1 VSRMAAGG
9 RKARRSRWIFEVGG
23 ADEGLGPDFDSSP
36 LEEALSGLDV
46 TLTDRETELSGSS
59 VLVYC
64 LAVESAADE
73 YLARIERAYPAPRFR
88 VTSRLEKP
96 RKRTTAA
103 QRVKPLPGDVFAVPL
118 PHRQY
123 GYVWMVQ
130 EVPEYGAHA
139 VAFLDLITA
148 ERLASIEECEAAPTM
163 LAPLVTAVDVGLRV
177 FGWVRVG
184 NLQCPAPPL
193 RFRRSFM
200 HAITGDNFH
209 EDWEVWE
216 VGVGWQFV
224 GALTDS
230 MRRLPLDACYG
241 LRVISGEIAKEK
253 GIPDDGS
260 LGVDLALWVVR

>member
-1 VSRMAAGG
+1 MSETAAGG
-9 RKARRSRWIFEVGG
+9 RKRRRSRWIFEVAG
-23 ADEGLGPDFDSSP
+23 AEESLGPDFDSSL
-36 LEEALSGLDV
+36 LEDALSGLDL
-46 TLTDRETELSGSS
+46 TLTDRETAMSGSS
-59 VLVYC
+59 VLVYS

-73 YLARIERAYPAPRFR
+73 YLARIVKAYPAPRFR
-88 VTSRLEKP
+88 VTRRLEKP

-123 GYVWMVQ
+123 GYVWLVQ
-130 EVPEYGAHA
+130 DLPERYGHA

-163 LAPLVTAVDVGLRV
+163 LAPLVTAVDVGLQV
-177 FGWVRVG
+177 FGWVKVG
-184 NLQCPAPPL
+184 NLQRPAPPL

-200 HAITGDNFH
+200 HDVTGDTSH
-209 EDWEVWE
+209 EDWQVWE
-216 VGVGWQFV
+216 IGVGWQFV

-230 MRRLPLDACYG
+230 MRRLPLDASYG